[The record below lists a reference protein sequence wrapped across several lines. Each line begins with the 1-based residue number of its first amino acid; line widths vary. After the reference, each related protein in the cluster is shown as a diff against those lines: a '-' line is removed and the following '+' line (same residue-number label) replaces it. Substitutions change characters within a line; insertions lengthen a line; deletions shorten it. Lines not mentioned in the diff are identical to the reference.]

1 MLIQGRNG
9 FDARVLSYFPGI
21 LFLPNYLLPRNVFHI
36 ITPSIIVSDFPSF
49 SSFLPISRFVFLLK
63 FNLYFRSFMILPR
76 ILYNTRFS
84 LLEFILYL
92 AHRLYTLDTEIGLFP
107 FLF

>member
-1 MLIQGRNG
+1 MDSMPAFYHISLA
-9 FDARVLSYFPGI
+9 FFSYPTIF
-21 LFLPNYLLPRNVFHI
+21 YRERYVFHI